1 VIDRYAPPL
10 EDALVVKRD
19 VPESRLRAA
28 LDEPWFHSFSF
39 SNGLTIAGRDPS
51 QQKLA
56 ALKLPDLRGATV
68 LDIGAYEGYFS
79 FQCERLGA
87 ARVVAADSLVWQW
100 EGSDALKHF
109 RLVHEMLDSSV
120 QERIVPVEELHPEVG
135 IFDVALFLGVL
146 YHAPDMVGYLRRL
159 RSVTGHVAVVE
170 TLVDNWDIDRPSAAY
185 YARGTVNN
193 DGSNWWGPNR
203 PCVEDMLYRVG
214 FNNVRFIGLW
224 DSNTVA
230 GLRGESTGGPVT
242 SGRAVWHAYV

>member
-1 VIDRYAPPL
+1 MIDRYAPSL

-68 LDIGAYEGYFS
+68 IDIGAYEGYFA

-87 ARVVAADSLVWQW
+87 ARVVAVDRPVWLADDSA
-100 EGSDALKHF
+100 ALEHF

-120 QERIVPVEELHPEVG
+120 QERIVSVEELHPDDG
-135 IFDVALFLGVL
+135 IYDVALFLGVL
-146 YHAPDMVGYLRRL
+146 YHAADMVGYLSRVRA
-159 RSVTGHVAVVE
+159 VTGHVAIIE
-170 TLVDNWDIDRPSAAY
+170 TLVDNWDVKRPSAAY
-185 YARGTVNN
+185 YPRGSVNN

-203 PCVEDMLYRVG
+203 ACVEDMLYRVG
-214 FNNVRFIGLW
+214 FNDVRFMGLW
-224 DSNTVA
+224 HRNTLA
-230 GLRGESTGGPVT
+230 ELRGESIAGPVT
-242 SGRAVWHAYV
+242 SGRALWHAYV